1 MKTTLRRQHTSIS
14 QDRASRLY
22 RLLQILEAEPGT
34 RRTLL
39 KKLKVGMRTFYRD
52 LDILRQW
59 GIRVELDGK
68 KYVLMSEGTPWLEL
82 LPFPD
87 PELSFAD
94 AISLAS
100 LKSSGSKRIQTL
112 LSSLV

>member
-1 MKTTLRRQHTSIS
+1 MKTTLRRQHASIS
-14 QDRASRLY
+14 RDRAARLFT
-22 RLLQILEAEPGT
+22 LLKILEVEPAN

-59 GIRVELDGK
+59 GIHVELDGR
-68 KYVLMSEGTPWLEL
+68 KYVLVAGGSPWIEL

-94 AISLAS
+94 AISLATA
-100 LKSSGSKRIQTL
+100 KSTGAKKIQALLGTL
-112 LSSLV
+112 T